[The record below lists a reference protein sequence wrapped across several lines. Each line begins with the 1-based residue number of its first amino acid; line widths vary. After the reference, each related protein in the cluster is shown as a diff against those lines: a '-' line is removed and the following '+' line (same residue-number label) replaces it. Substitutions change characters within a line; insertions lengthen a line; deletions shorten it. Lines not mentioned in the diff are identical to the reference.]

1 MMSKRLK
8 VCLIIVCL
16 FKISLSQDLHIL
28 YSQNTNGVLL
38 NCQCPSAPLGGMEKR
53 ATFVS
58 DWLKKHP
65 NTLLLD
71 SGDFLSFDGDE
82 VNDVKMLRAMDAL
95 NYSAV
100 NIGDQEFSNGI
111 QFLQSNINTSE
122 IPWVASNLRITN
134 NSSFNVPTLRII
146 NVAELNVLVMGV
158 IDSESFQFFH
168 RIYGDLNLDV
178 SDPIKAVQEAYNN
191 AIISSR
197 IDLVILLS
205 NLGYDED
212 LHIPLDLDF
221 IDIIIGGHTQ
231 NQFEI
236 PVVAENTIITQ
247 CGKNGEY
254 LGHLELQFEKRK
266 LIAHSG
272 ELIPMDLSIKD
283 DEAMLK
289 LISE

>member
-1 MMSKRLK
+1 MIKLLK
-8 VCLIIVCL
+8 VLLIIVCSMG
-16 FKISLSQDLHIL
+16 FTLSQELHIL
-28 YSQNTNGVLL
+28 YTQNTNGVLQ
-38 NCQCPSAPLGGMEKR
+38 NCHCPANPLGGMEKR
-53 ATFVS
+53 AAFVAQWRS
-58 DWLKKHP
+58 EYP
-65 NTLLLD
+65 NTLLFD
-71 SGDFLSFDGDE
+71 SGDLLSFNSDIVSDA
-82 VNDVKMLRAMDAL
+82 KILRAVDAL